1 MLRRT
6 LRIPFHV
13 PEHKGFFVKLL
24 FILDSPT
31 FSGRSD
37 PLHQFEVLAAVARVK
52 RPDKGNVCSPPK
64 CNKKVVCPRGSEQ
77 TTAQRRKRMAK
88 VRRHLWPLPLPG
100 ADRGRLPAV
109 QRGPIRFVDAE
120 EEVELTLAD
129 GEPVGRVH
137 RGHTATFLLF
147 GSMVLTKELQ

>member
-1 MLRRT
+1 
-6 LRIPFHV
+6 
-13 PEHKGFFVKLL
+13 
-24 FILDSPT
+24 
-31 FSGRSD
+31 
-37 PLHQFEVLAAVARVK
+37 
-52 RPDKGNVCSPPK
+52 
-64 CNKKVVCPRGSEQ
+64 
-77 TTAQRRKRMAK
+77 MAK

-137 RGHTATFLLF
+137 RGLL
-147 GSMVLTKELQ
+147 GKEDIHRTIGRSASDSSGR